1 MCCICGG
8 GSENIDPTPTPDPAP
23 TPDPNPSPDPTP
35 YPDEDIDN
43 NDDKEGYKTLFNQF
57 DVNNN
62 NNLSDDEFA
71 RFYNEHCNNCDLT
84 VKELKEKYDSND
96 DRVVSLDE
104 FD

>member
-43 NDDKEGYKTLFNQF
+43 NDDKEGYKTLFN
-57 DVNNN
+57 
-62 NNLSDDEFA
+62 
-71 RFYNEHCNNCDLT
+71 
-84 VKELKEKYDSND
+84 
-96 DRVVSLDE
+96 
-104 FD
+104 